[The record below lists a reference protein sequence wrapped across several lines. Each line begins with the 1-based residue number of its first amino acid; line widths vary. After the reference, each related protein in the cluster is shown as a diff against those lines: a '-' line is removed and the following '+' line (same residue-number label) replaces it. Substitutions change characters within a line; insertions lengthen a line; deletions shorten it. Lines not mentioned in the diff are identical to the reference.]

1 VSSSRRIGNAEI
13 AERLERSADLLE
25 IDGANAFRVRAY
37 RNAAEAVAAHAESFS
52 AMVERGADLTEL
64 KGIGKD
70 LAAGITALVRDGALP
85 ALEELSARVPLGL
98 LDVVQV
104 QGVGPKR
111 AHTLWQQRDVTGLDD
126 LERVARAGRVAD
138 LPGFGEKTQAK
149 ILSGI
154 EAVRRRDGRVRLG
167 DADVLVRP
175 LLALVEGAA
184 GVKRAAVAGSLRRG
198 RETIGDV
205 DLLAAAQDPAP
216 VMAAL
221 RAADGVRE
229 VLGSGDTKTSVLL
242 TGGLQV
248 DLRVVPEA
256 AYGAALVYFTGSKAH
271 NVALRQ
277 RAIER
282 GLKLSEYGL
291 FAGDDEE
298 PIAARDERDVYAAL
312 ELPWIAPELREDRGE
327 VEAADAGRL
336 PELLTLDDIRGDL
349 HWHTTWSDGADDV
362 ETMLEACAARGYEY
376 AAITDHSQALRM
388 TGGLDAAKLARQWEA
403 LDIVERERERER
415 GEAAPTLLRGLEVD
429 ILKDGRLD
437 LDDDWLERLDIVVA
451 SVHSFFDLA
460 QADQTERIVRALG
473 HPSVNVLAHP
483 TGRLLGRRD
492 GIDVDLD
499 AIFAAAAEHGVAI
512 ECNASPYRLD
522 ASDVHL
528 MRAVRAGCTIV
539 IDSDAHAAAGLD
551 DMRFGVLTARR
562 AWLGVD
568 QVLNAWPL
576 ERVRAFLG
584 RSGR

>member
-1 VSSSRRIGNAEI
+1 MSSQRRIGNAEI
-13 AERLERSADLLE
+13 AERLERTADLLE

-37 RNAAEAVAAHAESFS
+37 RNAAEAVTAHAESIS
-52 AMVERGADLTEL
+52 AMIERDADLTEL

-70 LAAGITALVRDGALP
+70 LAAGITSLVRGGALP
-85 ALEELSARVPLGL
+85 VLEELTARVPLGL
-98 LDVVQV
+98 LDVVRV

-149 ILSGI
+149 ILRGI
-154 EAVRRRDGRVRLG
+154 EAVRRRDGRVLLG
-167 DADVLVRP
+167 DADARVRP
-175 LLALVEGAA
+175 LLELLEAVPGVTRA
-184 GVKRAAVAGSLRRG
+184 GVAGSLRRA

-205 DLLAAAQDPAP
+205 DLLAAADDPAP

-221 RAADGVRE
+221 RDADGVRE
-229 VLGSGDTKTSVLL
+229 VLGSGDTKTSVVLA
-242 TGGLQV
+242 GGLQV
-248 DLRVVPEA
+248 DLRVVPEGA
-256 AYGAALVYFTGSKAH
+256 FGAALAYFTGSKAH

-282 GLKLSEYGL
+282 GFKLSEYGL
-291 FAGDDEE
+291 FARDDAD
-298 PIAARDERDVYAAL
+298 PVAARDERDVYAAL
-312 ELPWIAPELREDRGE
+312 DLPWIPPELREDRGE
-327 VEAADAGRL
+327 IEAADAGRL
-336 PELLTLDDIRGDL
+336 PELLTLTDIRGDL

-362 ETMLEACAARGYEY
+362 ETMLAACAERGYEY

-403 LDIVERERERER
+403 LDALASTR
-415 GEAAPTLLRGLEVD
+415 GDAAPTLLRGLEVD

-437 LDDDWLERLDIVVA
+437 LDDDWLERLEIVIV
-451 SVHSFFDLA
+451 SVHSHFDLA
-460 QADQTERIVRALG
+460 HTDQTKRIVRALE

-483 TGRLLGRRD
+483 TGRLLGRRE
-492 GIDVDLD
+492 GCDVDLD
-499 AIFAAAAEHGVAI
+499 AVFAAAAEHGVAI
-512 ECNASPYRLD
+512 ECNASPHRLD

-528 MRAVRAGCTIV
+528 MRAVKAGCTIV
-539 IDSDAHAAAGLD
+539 IDSDAHATLGLD

-576 ERVRAFLG
+576 ERVRAFLE

>member
-1 VSSSRRIGNAEI
+1 MSSSRRIGNAEI
-13 AERLERSADLLE
+13 AERLERTADLLE

-52 AMVERGADLTEL
+52 AMVERAADLTEL

-70 LAAGITALVRDGALP
+70 LAAGITALVREGALP

-104 QGVGPKR
+104 QSVGPKR
-111 AHTLWQQRDVTGLDD
+111 AHTLWQQRGVTGLDD

-154 EAVRRRDGRVRLG
+154 EAVRRRDGRARLG
-167 DADVLVRP
+167 DADALVRP
-175 LLALVEGAA
+175 LLALVEGAP
-184 GVKRAAVAGSLRRG
+184 GVKRAGVAGSLRRG

-205 DLLAAAQDPAP
+205 DLLAAARDPAP

-277 RAIER
+277 LAIER

-291 FAGDDEE
+291 FAHDDED

-327 VEAADAGRL
+327 MEAADEGRL

-362 ETMLEACAARGYEY
+362 ERMLEACAARGYEY

-403 LDIVERERERER
+403 LDAAERER
-415 GEAAPTLLRGLEVD
+415 GDAAPTLLRGLEVD

-451 SVHSFFDLA
+451 SVHSYFDLA

-492 GIDVDLD
+492 GFDVDLD

-522 ASDVHL
+522 ASDVHM

>member
-1 VSSSRRIGNAEI
+1 MSSPRRIGNAEI
-13 AERLERSADLLE
+13 AERLERTADLLE

-37 RNAAEAVAAHAESFS
+37 RNAAEAVAAHAESFA
-52 AMVERGADLTEL
+52 AMLERGADLKDV

-85 ALEELSARVPLGL
+85 VLEELGARVPLGL
-98 LDVVQV
+98 LDVVRV

-111 AHTLWQQRDVTGLDD
+111 AHTLWRQRDVTGLEE

-167 DADVLVRP
+167 DADAMVRP
-175 LLALVEGAA
+175 LLALVGAA
-184 GVKRAAVAGSLRRG
+184 PGVTRAAVAGSLRRG

-205 DLLAAAQDPAP
+205 DLLAAADDPAP

-221 RAADGVRE
+221 RDADGVRE

-242 TGGLQV
+242 GGGLQV

-256 AYGAALVYFTGSKAH
+256 VFGAALAYFTGSKAH

-291 FAGDDEE
+291 FARDDED
-298 PIAARDERDVYAAL
+298 PVAARDERDVYAAL
-312 ELPWIAPELREDRGE
+312 ELPWIPPELREDRGE
-327 VEAADAGRL
+327 IEAADAGSL
-336 PELLTLDDIRGDL
+336 PELLTLDDVRGDL

-362 ETMLEACAARGYEY
+362 ETMLAACAARGYEY

-403 LDIVERERERER
+403 LDALASER

-429 ILKDGRLD
+429 ILRDGRLD
-437 LDDDWLERLDIVVA
+437 LDDDWLERLEIVIV
-451 SVHSFFDLA
+451 SVHSHFELS
-460 QADQTERIVRALG
+460 QADQTERIVRALE

-492 GIDVDLD
+492 GFDVDLD
-499 AIFAAAAEHGVAI
+499 AVFAAAAEHGVAI

-539 IDSDAHAAAGLD
+539 VNSDAHAAVGLD

-576 ERVRAFLG
+576 ERVRAFLEHG
-584 RSGR
+584 ER

>member
-1 VSSSRRIGNAEI
+1 MGNAEI

-167 DADVLVRP
+167 DAEVLVRP

>member
-1 VSSSRRIGNAEI
+1 MSSPRRIGNAEI
-13 AERLERSADLLE
+13 AERLERTADLLE

-52 AMVERGADLTEL
+52 AMVERDADLTEL

-70 LAAGITALVRDGALP
+70 LAAGITALVRGGALP
-85 ALEELSARVPLGL
+85 VLDELSARVPLGL

-104 QGVGPKR
+104 PGVGPKR
-111 AHTLWQQRDVTGLDD
+111 AHTLWLQREVTGLDD

-138 LPGFGEKTQAK
+138 LAGFGEKTQAK

-154 EAVRRRDGRVRLG
+154 ESVRRRDGRVRLG
-167 DADVLVRP
+167 DADALVRP
-175 LLALVEGAA
+175 LLALVAA
-184 GVKRAAVAGSLRRG
+184 APGVTRSGVAGSLRRA

-205 DLLAAAQDPAP
+205 DLLAAADDAAP

-221 RAADGVRE
+221 RDADEVRE
-229 VLGSGDTKTSVLL
+229 VLGSGDTKTSVVLS
-242 TGGLQV
+242 GGLQV
-248 DLRVVPEA
+248 DLRVVPEDA
-256 AYGAALVYFTGSKAH
+256 FGAALAYFTGSKAH

-291 FAGDDEE
+291 FAKDDEV
-298 PIAARDERDVYAAL
+298 PVAARDEREVYAAL
-312 ELPWIAPELREDRGE
+312 DLPWIPPELREDRGE
-327 VEAADAGRL
+327 IEAADAGRL
-336 PELLTLDDIRGDL
+336 PDLLTLDDIRGDL

-362 ETMLEACAARGYEY
+362 EAMLAACAERGYAY

-403 LDIVERERERER
+403 LDALASVR
-415 GEAAPTLLRGLEVD
+415 GDATPTLLRGLEVD

-437 LDDDWLERLDIVVA
+437 LDDDWLERLEIVVV
-451 SVHSFFDLA
+451 SVHSHFDLS
-460 QADQTERIVRALG
+460 QADQTERIVRALA

-492 GIDVDLD
+492 GFDVDLD
-499 AIFAAAAEHGVAI
+499 EVFAAAAEHGVAI

-539 IDSDAHAAAGLD
+539 VDSDAHAVAGLD

-576 ERVRAFLG
+576 QRVRAFLERG
-584 RSGR
+584 RG

>member
-1 VSSSRRIGNAEI
+1 VSSQRRIGNAEI
-13 AERLERSADLLE
+13 AERLERAADLLE

-37 RNAAEAVAAHAESFS
+37 RNAAEAVAAHAESFA
-52 AMVERGADLTEL
+52 AMLERDADLTDL

-70 LAAGITALVRDGALP
+70 LAAGITSLVRDGALP
-85 ALEELSARVPLGL
+85 VLEELSERVPLGL
-98 LDVVQV
+98 LDVVRV

-111 AHTLWQQRDVTGLDD
+111 ANTLWRQREVTGLDD

-167 DADVLVRP
+167 DADAVVRP
-175 LLALVEGAA
+175 LLALVEGAP
-184 GVKRAAVAGSLRRG
+184 GVTRAAVAGSLRRG

-205 DLLAAAQDPAP
+205 DLLAAADDPAP

-221 RAADGVRE
+221 RDADGVRE
-229 VLGSGDTKTSVLL
+229 VLGSGDAKTSVLL

-256 AYGAALVYFTGSKAH
+256 AFGAALAYFTGSKAH

-282 GLKLSEYGL
+282 GCKLSEYGL
-291 FAGDDEE
+291 FEQGGEE

-312 ELPWIAPELREDRGE
+312 DLPWIAPELREDRGE
-327 VEAADAGRL
+327 LEAADAGRL
-336 PELLTLDDIRGDL
+336 PELLTLDDVRGDL
-349 HWHTTWSDGADDV
+349 HWHTTWSDGVDDV
-362 ETMLEACAARGYEY
+362 ETMLAACAARGYEY

-403 LDIVERERERER
+403 LDTVDSER
-415 GEAAPTLLRGLEVD
+415 GDAAPTLLRGLEVD
-429 ILKDGRLD
+429 ILRDGRLD
-437 LDDDWLERLDIVVA
+437 LDDDWLERLEIVIV
-451 SVHSFFDLA
+451 SVHSHFDLA
-460 QADQTERIVRALG
+460 QADQTERIVRALE

-492 GIDVDLD
+492 GFDVDLD
-499 AIFAAAAEHGVAI
+499 AVFEAAAEHGVAI

-568 QVLNAWPL
+568 HVLNAWPL
-576 ERVRAFLG
+576 ERVRAFLARGG
-584 RSGR
+584 R